1 MKRLPLYLVLVA
13 GLLCGCQNI
22 TDEPVAGHTSALLEL
37 FSLTE
42 NSSCGTGDIP
52 HDTANA
58 CVQCFNATSLSVLS
72 NPADIY
78 AITIKVGAHNR
89 DNFDRLRITDQSG
102 STALSNDLS
111 KAQEVD
117 VENDIALYHFTLYEP
132 IQTPALL
139 GNTVFCVR
147 ADTAPLE
154 PDNNGD
160 TVQVEVHETPPIGNP
175 NFTGLVAVD
184 AVTQELVDA
193 VLGLD
198 DILTC
203 SEREMAEEEE

>member
-1 MKRLPLYLVLVA
+1 MKLLPLYLTLVA
-13 GLLCGCQNI
+13 GLFCGCQSTI
-22 TDEPVAGHTSALLEL
+22 DEPVAGHTSALLEI

-42 NSSCGTGDIP
+42 NSSCGSGDIP

-58 CVQCFNATSLSVLS
+58 CVQCFNAFSLSVLS

-78 AITIKVGAHNR
+78 AITIKVAAHNR
-89 DNFDRLRITDQSG
+89 DNFDRLRITNQSG
-102 STALSNDLS
+102 STALSSDVT

-117 VENDIALYHFTLYEP
+117 LENDIALYHFALDTP

-154 PDNNGD
+154 PGNNGD
-160 TVQVEVHETPPIGNP
+160 TVQVEVYETPPIGS
-175 NFTGLVAVD
+175 FTGLVAVD
-184 AVTQELVDA
+184 TVTEDLVDA
-193 VLGLD
+193 VLGID
-198 DILTC
+198 DVLTC
-203 SEREMAEEEE
+203 GERDMAYVPEE